1 MGQAKSMQGGDK
13 DPILRPRPA
22 PLPSLVCNI
31 ITYRAM
37 LTGMTISTRFIDNSP
52 GPTLI
57 GRVLL
62 DPIKNRFRFGFK
74 KKKPKAGLIFH
85 KNSA

>member
-1 MGQAKSMQGGDK
+1 MGQEKSMQGGDE

-52 GPTLI
+52 SPTLI

-74 KKKPKAGLIFH
+74 KKNQKRV
-85 KNSA
+85 